1 MNICRN
7 RLWGLAARLPR
18 SLDPLS
24 GNSIRI
30 NSVVAH
36 KWYSIVSAHNQK
48 SIDLCRWTAL
58 PTASI
63 NESFVVHMSSLRN
76 VHVHKRDIKYEEKID
91 EKGTK
96 PQTVVSDERNI
107 DQLVKS
113 ASKKT
118 DEKEIAEPTE
128 APKPNTPSDDLIGS
142 DPDKKLGLF
151 ARFKLMSKQ
160 YWYVLLP
167 VHVVTSCFWF
177 GGLYYLSTR

>member
-1 MNICRN
+1 MNIWRN
-7 RLWGLAARLPR
+7 RLWGLVVRLPK
-18 SLDPLS
+18 SLNPLS

-30 NSVVAH
+30 NSTVAH
-36 KWYSIVSAHNQK
+36 KWYGIASAHNQK
-48 SIDLCRWTAL
+48 RIDLCRWTRL

-63 NESFVVHMSSLRN
+63 NEFFVVHMSSSRN

-96 PQTVVSDERNI
+96 LRTIVSDERNI
-107 DQLVKS
+107 EQQVKS
-113 ASKKT
+113 VSKKP
-118 DEKEIAEPTE
+118 DEKEKAEPPE